1 VNVAA
6 SDTLKRIERLNYL
19 FGIALVL
26 GALALTRK
34 AFVGGVMVGVAIT
47 CLNFAVMRALGSGLT
62 KHVAAGGSPGKAIV
76 LLPKTIALM
85 GIVALALAFLPIDPL
100 GFVMGFSIIL
110 LSITTEAVLAI
121 VRPLAPATNPPT
133 PTPGVEEEEEH
144 LDG

>member
-1 VNVAA
+1 MTAMKVSAI
-6 SDTLKRIERLNYL
+6 DTLRRIERLNYL

-26 GALALTRK
+26 GSLALTKK

-62 KHVAAGGSPGKAIV
+62 RHVAAGGSPGKAML

-85 GIVALALAFLPIDPL
+85 AIVALALAFLPIDPL

-121 VRPLAPATNPPT
+121 VRPPAPATNPPT
-133 PTPGVEEEEEH
+133 PTSEEEH
-144 LDG
+144 IDG